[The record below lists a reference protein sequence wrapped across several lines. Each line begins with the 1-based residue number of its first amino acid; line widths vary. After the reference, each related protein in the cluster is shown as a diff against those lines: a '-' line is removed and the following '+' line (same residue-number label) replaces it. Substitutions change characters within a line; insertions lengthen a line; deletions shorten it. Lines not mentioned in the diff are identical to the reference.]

1 METVGCEVYGLEQL
15 RDAFRGA
22 LGDAFAAAVQTLSVT
37 MGRILVTGV
46 GKSGH
51 IARKIAG
58 TFASTGR
65 PAHFL
70 HPADASHGDLGTV
83 RPEDAVYALSW
94 SGESGELADLLAYT
108 RRFRVPLIAA
118 TACPDSTLGRAADVT
133 LALPNAPEAC
143 PDSLAPTT
151 STTMQLA
158 LGDALAV
165 ALLGRSGFTAED
177 FRNYHPGGKLGS
189 RLQRVRDL
197 MHTGAE
203 VPTVSANVSLSEAI
217 VRMTSG
223 RFGVTGLLS
232 DSGALLGILTDG
244 DLRRAFAAGMHDR
257 PAREVMTANPRT
269 AAPETL
275 AAAALAEMNDRR
287 ITSLFVVEDGRPVGI
302 LHIHDLLRAGLL

>member
-1 METVGCEVYGLEQL
+1 M
-15 RDAFRGA
+15 
-22 LGDAFAAAVQTLSVT
+22 QTLAGT
-37 MGRILVTGV
+37 AGRILVTGV

-51 IARKIAG
+51 IARKVAG

-118 TACPDSTLGRAADVT
+118 TACPGSTLGRAADIT
-133 LALPNAPEAC
+133 LALPDAEEAC

-151 STTMQLA
+151 STVMQLA

-165 ALLGRSGFTAED
+165 ALLARSGFTADD
-177 FRNYHPGGKLGS
+177 FRNFHPGGKLGS
-189 RLQRVRDL
+189 RLLRVRDL
-197 MHTGAE
+197 MHTGE
-203 VPTVSANVSLSEAI
+203 DVPIVDANVSLSEAI
-217 VRMTSG
+217 VRMTGG
-223 RFGVTGLLS
+223 RFGVT
-232 DSGALLGILTDG
+232 ALVDAQGNLIGVLTDG

-257 PAREVMTANPRT
+257 PARNAMTAHPRT
-269 AAPETL
+269 ATPETL
-275 AAAALAEMNDRR
+275 ATAALAEMNDRR
-287 ITSLFVVEDGRPVGI
+287 ITSLFVVEETRPVGI
-302 LHIHDLLRAGLL
+302 LHIHDLLRAGLV